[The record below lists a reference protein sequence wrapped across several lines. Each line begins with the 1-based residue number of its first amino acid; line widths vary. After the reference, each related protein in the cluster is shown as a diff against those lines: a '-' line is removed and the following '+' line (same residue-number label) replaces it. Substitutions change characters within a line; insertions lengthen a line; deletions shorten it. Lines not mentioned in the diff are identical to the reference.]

1 MEDDDSFFKLIN
13 TGTIDPFISLWG
25 TKQTAYLKNKY
36 LYPVANKNEFK
47 QAFPRRHSQC
57 TSKKLIITGMRYLE
71 CFYDDLGKYIAG
83 KSTLIIRDLDNDDLF
98 AVFCCLLNSKLVSF
112 YIKESFSTLGIDGG
126 VNFSKDMI
134 NDIPLPEVNS
144 RLTVALNT
152 LFKKLLLTPDN
163 VAIKNQLDSLI
174 YKHYKLEFEEVIKI
188 EPSFQLAKNEYN
200 SIEI

>member
-1 MEDDDSFFKLIN
+1 
-13 TGTIDPFISLWG
+13 
-25 TKQTAYLKNKY
+25 
-36 LYPVANKNEFK
+36 
-47 QAFPRRHSQC
+47 
-57 TSKKLIITGMRYLE
+57 MRYLE